1 MVAMKHKAVDRFTRK
16 SRVGRHK
23 IPREMRDEIYLRDN
37 FICQYCGGKFDADEL
52 TVDHLVPLSRG
63 GLDEMVNYVTCCR
76 QCNQR
81 KSDTPLEEFAR
92 SINID
97 VRALPVHGDPVIDNE
112 ALPIQIRLLRKRM
125 FDRLRSG
132 ELALVG
138 RSAQKK
144 LERIYRLEYWQTD
157 EGKALESEFP
167 SLPGHVRII
176 IPEIKTV
183 AKNQREY
190 LLLIELAKSANT
202 RSLIGS
208 VLTAECDVESRVRAI
223 KRKTNDTA
231 LKKRLQQS
239 LQRFELELRRR
250 AERREESPS

>member
-1 MVAMKHKAVDRFTRK
+1 MAMKHKVVDRFTRK

-23 IPREMRDEIYLRDN
+23 IPSAMRDEIYLRDN
-37 FICQYCGGKFDADEL
+37 FTCQYCGAKFAADKL
-52 TVDHLVPLSRG
+52 TIDHLVPVSRG

-97 VRALPVHGDPVIDNE
+97 VCALPVHGDPVIDNE
-112 ALPIQIRLLRKRM
+112 ALPIQIRLLRKRI

-132 ELALVG
+132 ELVVAG
-138 RSAQKK
+138 KSAQKK
-144 LERIYRLEYWQTD
+144 LERIYRLEFWQTE

-167 SLPGHVRII
+167 NLPGHVRVI

-190 LLLIELAKSANT
+190 LLLTELAKSANT

-208 VLTAECDVESRVRAI
+208 VLTAGCDVESRVRAI
-223 KRKTNDTA
+223 ERKTSDTA
-231 LKKRLQQS
+231 LKKRVQQS
-239 LQRFELELRRR
+239 LQRFERELRRR
-250 AERREESPS
+250 A